1 MSKLVLFTLVM
12 VLQACMIM
20 ADSDDTGV
28 LERAREA
35 YRELKTKVVSAGS
48 TVADYAGMYYED
60 HVKPVTDPYV
70 QWARERASS
79 AWDRVKNRVS
89 GYISE

>member
-1 MSKLVLFTLVM
+1 MSKLALFTLVM
-12 VLQACMIM
+12 VLQACTIM
-20 ADSDDTGV
+20 AESDDPGV
-28 LERAREA
+28 LEKAREA

-48 TVADYAGMYYED
+48 TVADLAGMYYED

-70 QWARERASS
+70 QWAKDRASA
-79 AWDRVKNRVS
+79 AWERVKNRVP